1 MTEKDNLEKKPG
13 LVQKSKGLIDS
24 AVSSLKGQDV
34 GDLVEKYTEE
44 VTLVL
49 EGMSEDF
56 NRMDERQK
64 SGDARMTILEEAVRT
79 QLSDLAEENLR
90 LQRRVETL
98 QTKAKKDSAL
108 GKLVCIVGVFCS
120 AWVITALLK
129 FFGG

>member
-1 MTEKDNLEKKPG
+1 MTERDDTEKKPG
-13 LVQKSKGLIDS
+13 LVQKSLGLLDS
-24 AVSSLKGQDV
+24 AVSSIKGQDINN
-34 GDLVEKYTEE
+34 LVERYTEE

-49 EGMSEDF
+49 EGSSEDF
-56 NRMDERQK
+56 HHLNERQT
-64 SGDARMTILEEAVRT
+64 SVDARMTILEEAVRS

-90 LQRRVETL
+90 LQKRVETL

-108 GKLVCIVGVFCS
+108 NKLVWIVGVFCS